1 MASIKA
7 ELNISGIQELQELLK
22 EQESLLYQ
30 LESNT
35 RKIAML
41 QMSINLKMSETEQGI
56 GLTHFPNQLC

>member
-22 EQESLLYQ
+22 EQESLLCQ

-41 QMSINLKMSETEQGI
+41 QMNINLRMSETE
-56 GLTHFPNQLC
+56 